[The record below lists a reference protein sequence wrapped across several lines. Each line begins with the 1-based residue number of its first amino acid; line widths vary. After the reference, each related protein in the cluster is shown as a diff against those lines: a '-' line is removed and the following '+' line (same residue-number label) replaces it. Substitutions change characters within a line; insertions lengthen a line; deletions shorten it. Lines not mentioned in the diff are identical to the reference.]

1 MVILVEQDGVREKR
15 KGKRRLREIRKLLP
29 TSNFQTRYCLD
40 EKGAETGLKRIE
52 KEKERNLIETIPG
65 QETEVT
71 RME

>member
-40 EKGAETGLKRIE
+40 GKCGVTGLKWME
-52 KEKERNLIETIPG
+52 KEKERNLMETNPG
-65 QETEVT
+65 QET
-71 RME
+71 RL